1 MENTEMLNDYL
12 LKNNRLVNWK
22 NIPLYI
28 NNRNK
33 EKSLSKLQNE
43 LLDEEIQNLVKSKT
57 IVFKYRFGNVENPNV
72 WDIYLNV
79 GSVVE
84 SPTKYLGELKI
95 LMSRSGISFHYKKS
109 KWFEEI
115 IENIHNNNSTND
127 RNILVLNEVIIESIK
142 SKIPHFI
149 GFINSSTKGNLDKK
163 GDYKLYSS
171 FSKYFNRS
179 LIFGIYN
186 TKTEYH
192 IYRGYLMGKFGLD
205 TFQKFRKW
213 VNDLK
218 FNFNGLD
225 IIHPQMFLNKN

>member
-1 MENTEMLNDYL
+1 
-12 LKNNRLVNWK
+12 
-22 NIPLYI
+22 
-28 NNRNK
+28 
-33 EKSLSKLQNE
+33 
-43 LLDEEIQNLVKSKT
+43 
-57 IVFKYRFGNVENPNV
+57 VFKYRFGNVENPNV

-84 SPTKYLGELKI
+84 CNEKYLGELKI

-109 KWFEEI
+109 KWFEKI
-115 IENIHNNNSTND
+115 IENIHNNESTTND
-127 RNILVLNEVIIESIK
+127 KNILVLNEVIIESIK

-192 IYRGYLMGKFGLD
+192 IYRSYLMGKFGLN
-205 TFQKFRKW
+205 TIQKFRKW
-213 VNDLK
+213 VNNLNFD
-218 FNFNGLD
+218 FNGLD
-225 IIHPQMFLNKN
+225 IPHPQMFLDTNSLYQKVN